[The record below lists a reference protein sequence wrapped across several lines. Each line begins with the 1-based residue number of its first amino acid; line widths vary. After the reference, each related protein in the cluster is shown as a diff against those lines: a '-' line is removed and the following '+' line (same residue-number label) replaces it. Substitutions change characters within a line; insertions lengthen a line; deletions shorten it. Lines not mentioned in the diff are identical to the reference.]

1 MNSSKSCASTAIYSA
16 WTVSDFNDS
25 SRFLLCFG
33 LVTLI
38 RRRNYTHSMN
48 EELNS
53 NSPLD
58 GFELFDNSN
67 MSRVVNKITIT
78 KSNQFNFPAAFYQ
91 MNRIEGKKGA
101 MLYFNK
107 QAQKVAV
114 TFTDEAQP
122 QGFRLAL
129 SNEGKYGAYIS
140 ARSFLTLNGISD
152 TKYAKRYD
160 YDKQTLADGQT
171 LYIID
176 LTKGEDGDET

>member
-1 MNSSKSCASTAIYSA
+1 
-16 WTVSDFNDS
+16 
-25 SRFLLCFG
+25 
-33 LVTLI
+33 
-38 RRRNYTHSMN
+38 MN
-48 EELNS
+48 EELHS
-53 NSPLD
+53 NSPLE

-91 MNRIEGKKGA
+91 INKIEGKKGA

-107 QAQKVAV
+107 QAQKIAV
-114 TFTDEAQP
+114 LFTDEVQP

-140 ARSFLTLNGISD
+140 ARSFLTLNDISD
-152 TKYAKRYD
+152 LKFAKRYD
-160 YDKQTLADGQT
+160 YEKQALPSGET

-176 LTKGEDGDET
+176 LNKGEEGGDV